1 MNVHVPIFTY
11 SPNALMQIRYL
22 EGGFF
27 FHIQNAIEV
36 FFPILHVKV
45 TLIFMRYDQIIGNG
59 MEFYHFAYRV
69 LSFCC
74 NVPIKTEKSNF
85 LWVQKKTFS
94 EVDFF
99 LSFEP

>member
-36 FFPILHVKV
+36 FFPHSTCKG
-45 TLIFMRYDQIIGNG
+45 R
-59 MEFYHFAYRV
+59 
-69 LSFCC
+69 C
-74 NVPIKTEKSNF
+74 NIH
-85 LWVQKKTFS
+85 
-94 EVDFF
+94 EV
-99 LSFEP
+99 